1 MSTPILYNSLGVLT
15 DLINDSE
22 TIKAFE
28 YLRCAS
34 NQQNQNQ
41 N

>member
-1 MSTPILYNSLGVLT
+1 MDHILWTIRHPLT
-15 DLINDSE
+15 DHQTQSK